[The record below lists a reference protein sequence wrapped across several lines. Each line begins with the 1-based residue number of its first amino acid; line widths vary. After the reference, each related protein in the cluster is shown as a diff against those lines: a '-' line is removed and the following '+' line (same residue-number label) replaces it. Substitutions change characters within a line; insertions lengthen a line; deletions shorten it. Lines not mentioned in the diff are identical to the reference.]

1 MINHMRK
8 KLLLLGWTF
17 GFCLVTLCSWAQDSG
32 VSADINAD
40 KQAILIGEPL
50 RLTLTIRSSS
60 PHPTFPLFP
69 DSVAHF
75 EVLTRSKLD
84 TVIQGNNWQL
94 QQVVIL
100 TSFDSGHWVIP
111 SLDLPGTNIVTDSV
125 GVDVGY
131 IPMKAGDQIKD
142 IKDIISVNLHVPWWL
157 LIVASIVL
165 VGLIILLIRMLR
177 TKKLLGKQASEPP
190 YEEAIKTLEDLPI
203 PMATA
208 DIKPYY
214 TSLENILKRYL
225 SREYQWKTQQYTT
238 SELLMRLQ
246 EDMQDST
253 AFSALAEAL
262 RLGDAV
268 KFAKFFPDNNWHTQS
283 KDRVRKAID
292 YLHQTPKTS

>member
-8 KLLLLGWTF
+8 KLLLIGMAF
-17 GFCLVTLCSWAQDSG
+17 SFCLASICTRAQNAG
-32 VSADINAD
+32 VSADINSD

-50 RLTLTIRSSS
+50 RLTLTIRSTA
-60 PHPTFPLFP
+60 PNPTFPLFP
-69 DSVAHF
+69 DSIAHF

-94 QQVVIL
+94 QQVVTL

-111 SLDLPGTNIVTDSV
+111 SLDLPGTNIVTDSL

-131 IPMKAGDQIKD
+131 IPMKEGDQIKD

-157 LIVASIVL
+157 LIVASVVL
-165 VGLIILLIRMLR
+165 VGLIILLVKMLK
-177 TKKLLGKQASEPP
+177 TKKLAAKAAASPP
-190 YEEAIKTLEDLPI
+190 YEEAIKALEDLPI

-214 TSLENILKRYL
+214 TSLENVLKRYL
-225 SREYQWKTQQYTT
+225 SREYQLKTGQLTT
-238 SELLMRLQ
+238 SELLMHLT
-246 EDMQDST
+246 EVIKDAD

-268 KFAKFFPDNNWHTQS
+268 KFAKFFPDSNWHTQS

-292 YLHQTPKTS
+292 YLHQTPKAS